1 MSEQVPE
8 NIRKQYRNP
17 TGDDGRTVL
26 ENMNEHHKLVWEW
39 CLDHMP
45 SSIDGSILDIGC
57 GGGGF
62 IRKMSEK
69 FPYAMLYGVDI
80 SQDAVDFATELNSD
94 LISCGGLEIRKGS
107 VESLPFDNDSIDAVT
122 AMETY
127 FFWPNLT
134 DAVKEI
140 HRVLS
145 AGGIFVIGSEMQ
157 LRDDNREIMNKMSQ
171 LYGTNLVTDAEMAN
185 CLESAGFE
193 IKIIAKPGSDI
204 VAYIGFK
211 KM

>member
-1 MSEQVPE
+1 MSEHVPE

-17 TGDDGRTVL
+17 NGDDGRTVL
-26 ENMNEHHKLVWEW
+26 KNMNEHHKPVWKW

-45 SSIDGSILDIGC
+45 SSIDGSILDVGC

-62 IRKMSEK
+62 IREMSEK

-80 SQDAVDFATELNSD
+80 SQDAVDFATKLNSD

-107 VESLPFDNDSIDAVT
+107 VESLPFDNDSVDAVT

-127 FFWPNLT
+127 FFWPNLAG
-134 DAVKEI
+134 AVKEI
-140 HRVLS
+140 HRILS

-157 LRDDNREIMNKMSQ
+157 LRDDNREIMNGMSQ
-171 LYGTNLVTDAEMAN
+171 LYGTNLVTDEEMIN

-193 IKIIAKPGSDI
+193 VKTIAKPGSDI
-204 VAYIGFK
+204 VVYIGFK